1 MKFLLREF
9 QKAHVSGLLKK
20 LKQAKRDLLDDS
32 VPQAIT
38 LSAPTA
44 SGKTVMMTA
53 LIERVLFG
61 KGGLED
67 FDDPDFTTEPHAV
80 FLWLSDSPQLNQQ
93 SLEKMIFAG
102 SAELSGRLGPVEA
115 TFDAEHFQP
124 GHVYFLNS
132 QKLSVAGLLTKKGD
146 GRQFSIW
153 ETINNTI
160 ARQKGRFYVVID
172 EAHRGMRRTQAEQT
186 QAKSIVQK
194 FIFGNPGEVNA
205 APIIIGISATP
216 ERFNTLLAQSG
227 RTRRVIDIPPHEPRE
242 AGLIKDCILISH
254 TDDDQPTE
262 WTLLVGACGEF
273 DRISKEWASYCKSN
287 NEQDTVR
294 PVLVIQIQDADAGGA
309 DTESRTSL
317 AKLVEIVKA
326 NVPNLTSINF
336 AHCLESGKVIQVAGT
351 DIRYVEPHRIEHD
364 QSVRVVIFK
373 MALTTGWDC
382 PRAEVMMS
390 FRKAE
395 DATYIAQLVGRIVRT
410 PLARR
415 MEGNDLLNSVML
427 FLPHYDREQVQTVVE
442 RLQAEGE
449 SGGAE
454 AGDTHDF
461 QTLKVAKDKEHLL
474 DIYRTLPTYAAQEGR
489 KVAHIR
495 RALRMALEL
504 AKDGWEDDSLTM
516 RNRLRAKLAVIGDT
530 RRKDHAFVRQ
540 IEGLSIVSYRML
552 RVENGALKPDELGEQ
567 RSLPVTEQDVETVF
581 SRSFVTL
588 TEELAMSYVQH
599 RFDPKDENAVYWR
612 CKLEAFLLSQD
623 ASVVSPLEDEAQKLL
638 EAAYEKRKPEVLKLP
653 DERRAAYRRIM
664 QTSRDF
670 KATEP
675 SIPDPLRIKTDK
687 DAVALKDH
695 LFIPEKGDFRA
706 WLNTWETTVL
716 AAARK
721 GQGFAGWLRNYP
733 RKPWSIAYIYTNSEG
748 QITPGYPDLV
758 VFRREGKHVVVD
770 LLEPHHTGNADSL
783 AKVKGLC
790 RFAEQHGDKFGRIE
804 WIKIEGSQ
812 IKRLNV
818 NSTQVRA
825 NVQATN
831 VDSAIDSLFEAHG
844 TSEAAPPGTGQ
855 PWL

>member
-9 QKAHVSGLLKK
+9 QKAHVSALLKK
-20 LKQAKRDLLDDS
+20 LRQAKRDWLDDS

-44 SGKTVMMTA
+44 SGKTVMMTS

-67 FDDPDFTTEPHAV
+67 FDDPDFATEPDAV

-93 SLEKMIFAG
+93 SLAKMNLAG
-102 SAELSGRLGPVEA
+102 SAELSGRLEPVEA
-115 TFDAEHFQP
+115 AFDAEFFKP

-132 QKLSVAGLLTKKGD
+132 QKLSVSGLLTKKGD

-172 EAHRGMRRTQAEQT
+172 EAHRGMRRTQTEQT

-216 ERFNTLLAQSG
+216 ERFNTLLTQSG
-227 RTRRVIDIPPHEPRE
+227 RTRRVIDIPPNEPRE

-254 TDDDQPTE
+254 TDAQQPTE
-262 WTLLVGACGEF
+262 WTLLAGACKEF
-273 DRISKEWASYCKSN
+273 DHISKEWASYCRNN
-287 NEQDTVR
+287 NEQDIVR
-294 PVLVIQIQDADAGGA
+294 PVLVIQVQDAGAGGSE
-309 DTESRTSL
+309 TESRTSL
-317 AKLVEIVKA
+317 VKLVEVVKA
-326 NVPNLTSINF
+326 HVPGLSSINF
-336 AHCLESGKVIQVAGT
+336 AHCLESGKLIQVAGT

-364 QSVRVVIFK
+364 QSVRIVIFK

-427 FLPHYDREQVQTVVE
+427 FLPHYDRKQVQAVVE

-454 AGDTHDF
+454 TGDARDF
-461 QTLKVAKDKEHLL
+461 QTLKVAKDKEDLL
-474 DIYRTLPTYAAQEGR
+474 DVYRTLPTYAAQEGR

-504 AKDGWEDDSLTM
+504 ARDGWEDDSVAI
-516 RNRLRAKLAVIGDT
+516 RNGLREKLAAIGDA
-530 RRKDHAFVRQ
+530 RRKDDEFVRQ
-540 IEGLSIVSYRML
+540 VDGLSRVTYRML
-552 RVENGALKPDELGEQ
+552 RVENGVLKADDVGEQ
-567 RSLPVTEQDVETVF
+567 RSLTVTEQDVETVF
-581 SRSFVTL
+581 ARCFVTL

-623 ASVVSPLEDEAQKLL
+623 ASVVSPVEAEAQKLL
-638 EAAYEKRKPEVLKLP
+638 ESAYEKRKPEILNLP

-675 SIPDPLRIKTDK
+675 SIPDPMRIKTDR
-687 DAVALKDH
+687 DAVAQKDH
-695 LFIPEKGDFRA
+695 LFVSEKGDFKVG
-706 WLNTWETTVL
+706 LNDWENPVL
-716 AAARK
+716 ASARK
-721 GQGFAGWLRNYP
+721 GPGFSGWLRNYA
-733 RKPWSIAYIYTNSEG
+733 RKPWSIAYTYTNSEG
-748 QITPGYPDLV
+748 QTAPGYPDFV
-758 VFRREGKHVVVD
+758 VFRREGKHVLVD

-783 AKVKGLC
+783 SKVQGLC

-804 WIKIEGSQ
+804 WITIEGSQ
-812 IKRLNV
+812 IRRLNV
-818 NSTQVRA
+818 NSAKVRS
-825 NVQATN
+825 NVLATK
-831 VDSAIDSLFEAHG
+831 VDSAIPSLLEAHG
-844 TSEAAPPGTGQ
+844 TSEPAPAAA
-855 PWL
+855 

>member
-9 QKAHVSGLLKK
+9 QKAHVSSLLKRV
-20 LKQAKRDLLDDS
+20 KQAKRDLLEDG
-32 VPQAIT
+32 VLQAIT

-67 FDDPDFTTEPHAV
+67 FDDPDFSNESDAV

-93 SLEKMIFAG
+93 SLEKLNLAG
-102 SAELSGRLGPVEA
+102 SAELSGRLEPVEA
-115 TFDAEHFQP
+115 TFDSEYFRP

-153 ETINNTI
+153 ETVNNTI

-172 EAHRGMRRTQAEQT
+172 EAHRGMRRTQHEQT
-186 QAKSIVQK
+186 QARSIVQK
-194 FIFGNPGEVNA
+194 FIFGSQGEVNP

-227 RTRRVIDIPPHEPRE
+227 RTRRVVDIPPHEPRE
-242 AGLIKDCILISH
+242 AGLIKDSILISH
-254 TDDDQPTE
+254 PDDDQPKE
-262 WTLLVGACGEF
+262 WTLLAGACMEF
-273 DRISKEWASYCKSN
+273 VRMSNEWEAYCKAN
-287 NEQDTVR
+287 QEQNIVR
-294 PVLVIQIQDADAGGA
+294 PVLVIQIEDASNGGE
-309 DTESRTSL
+309 DSQSRTSL
-317 AKLVEIVKA
+317 TKLVQVVKE
-326 NVPNLTSINF
+326 NVPGLISLNF
-336 AHCLESGKVIQVAGT
+336 AHCLESGKLVQAGGT

-364 QSVRVVIFK
+364 EAVRVVIFK

-390 FRKAE
+390 FRRAE

-415 MEGNDLLNSVML
+415 MEGNDLLNSVVL
-427 FLPHYDREQVQTVVE
+427 FLPHYDRQQVQTVVE
-442 RLQAEGE
+442 RLQAEGD

-454 AGDTHDF
+454 TGDARDF
-461 QTLKVAKDKEHLL
+461 QTLKVAKGKEALL
-474 DIYRTLPTYAAQEGR
+474 HIYRALPTYAAQEGR

-504 AKDGWEDDSLTM
+504 AKDGWEDDSLAL
-516 RNRLRAKLAVIGDT
+516 RNGLRAKLAAIGDA
-530 RRKDHAFVRQ
+530 RRKDNTFVSQ
-540 IEGLSIVSYRML
+540 IEGLSKVTYRML
-552 RVENGALKPDELGEQ
+552 RVDNGVLKADELGEQ
-567 RSLPVTEQDVETVF
+567 RSLTVSERDVDTVF
-581 SRSFVTL
+581 ARCFITL

-623 ASVVSPLEDEAQKLL
+623 ASVVSTVETEAQKLL
-638 EAAYEKRKPEVLKLP
+638 EAAYEKRKPELSKLS

-675 SIPDPLRIKTDK
+675 SVPDPLRIKTDRG
-687 DAVALKDH
+687 AVVHKDH
-695 LFIPEKGDFRA
+695 LFVPEKGDFKA
-706 WLNTWETTVL
+706 ALNNWETKVL
-716 AAARK
+716 AAAHKRH
-721 GQGFAGWLRNYP
+721 GFAGWLRNYA
-733 RKPWSIAYIYTNSEG
+733 RKPWSIAYTYINSAG
-748 QITPGYPDLV
+748 QTAPGYPDFV
-758 VFRREGKHVVVD
+758 VFRREGKHIVVD
-770 LLEPHHTGNADSL
+770 LLEPHHTGSADSL

-790 RFAEQHGDKFGRIE
+790 RFAEQYGDKFGCIE
-804 WIKIEGSQ
+804 WIMIEGSQ

-818 NSTQVRA
+818 NSAQVRA
-825 NVQATN
+825 NILSTN

-844 TSEAAPPGTGQ
+844 TTEAAPATN
-855 PWL
+855 

>member
-9 QKAHVSGLLKK
+9 QRAHVSSLLKK
-20 LKQAKRDLLDDS
+20 LKQAKRDLVDDS

-67 FDDPDFTTEPHAV
+67 FDDPDFTTEPDAV

-93 SLEKMIFAG
+93 SLAKMSLAG
-102 SAELSGRLGPVEA
+102 SAELTGRLEPVEA
-115 TFDAEHFQP
+115 TFDAEFFKP

-146 GRQFSIW
+146 GRQHSIW
-153 ETINNTI
+153 ETVNNTI

-172 EAHRGMRRTQAEQT
+172 EAHRGMRRTQVEQT
-186 QAKSIVQK
+186 QASTIVQR
-194 FIFGNPGEVNA
+194 FIFGSPGEVNI
-205 APIIIGISATP
+205 APIVIGISATP
-216 ERFNTLLAQSG
+216 ERFNTLLSQSG
-227 RTRRVIDIPPHEPRE
+227 RTRRVVDIPSHEPRE

-254 TDDDQPTE
+254 TDDEQPTE
-262 WTLLVGACGEF
+262 WTLLAGACQEF
-273 DRISKEWASYCKSN
+273 DRISKEWASYCKNN
-287 NEQDTVR
+287 NEQDVVR
-294 PVLVIQIQDADAGGA
+294 PVLVIQVQDAGA
-309 DTESRTSL
+309 SGTQSESRTSL
-317 AKLVEIVKA
+317 SKLVEVVKA
-326 NVPNLTSINF
+326 NVPGLSSMSF
-336 AHCLESGKVIQVAGT
+336 AHCLESGKLIHVAGT

-364 QSVRVVIFK
+364 QSDRIVIFK

-427 FLPHYDREQVQTVVE
+427 FLPHYDRDQVQTVVE

-454 AGDTHDF
+454 TGDTRDF
-461 QTLKVAKDKEHLL
+461 QTLKIAKGKEDLL
-474 DIYRTLPTYAAQEGR
+474 DIYRTLPTYASQEGR

-504 AKDGWEDDSLTM
+504 AKDGWEDDSIA
-516 RNRLRAKLAVIGDT
+516 LRVGLRTKLAAIGDA
-530 RRKDHAFVRQ
+530 RRRDSVFVSQ
-540 IEGLSIVSYRML
+540 VEGLSTVTYRML
-552 RVENGALKPDELGEQ
+552 RVENGVLKADELGEQ

-581 SRSFVTL
+581 VRSFVTL
-588 TEELAMSYVQH
+588 TEDLVMSYVQH
-599 RFDPKDENAVYWR
+599 RFDPKDENSVYWR
-612 CKLEAFLLSQD
+612 CKLEAFLLSHD
-623 ASVVSPLEDEAQKLL
+623 VSVVSAVEAEAQKLL
-638 EAAYEKRKPEVLKLP
+638 EDIYEKCKPEILKLP
-653 DERRAAYRRIM
+653 DERRAAYRKIR

-670 KATEP
+670 RATEP
-675 SIPDPLRIKTDK
+675 SVPDPVRIKTDK
-687 DAVALKDH
+687 GAVAHKDH
-695 LFIPEKGDFRA
+695 LFVSEKGDFKA
-706 WLNTWETTVL
+706 TLNGWEAKVL

-721 GQGFAGWLRNYP
+721 GQGFAGWLRNYA
-733 RKPWSIAYIYTNSEG
+733 RKPWSIAYTYTNAEG
-748 QITPGYPDLV
+748 QTAPGYADFV

-770 LLEPHHTGNADSL
+770 LLEPHDTSNADSL

-790 RFAEQHGDKFGRIE
+790 RFAEEHGDKFGRIE

-812 IKRLNV
+812 IRRLNV
-818 NSTQVRA
+818 NSAKARA
-825 NVQATN
+825 KVLATN
-831 VDSAIDSLFEAHG
+831 VDSAIETLFEVYG
-844 TSEAAPPGTGQ
+844 TTEAAPATG
-855 PWL
+855 

>member
-9 QKAHVSGLLKK
+9 QKAHVSALLKR
-20 LKQAKRDLLDDS
+20 LKQAKRDLLDDN

-67 FDDPDFTTEPHAV
+67 FDDPDLTNEPDAV

-93 SLEKMIFAG
+93 SLAKINVAG
-102 SAELSGRLGPVEA
+102 SAELTGRLEPVEA
-115 TFDAEHFQP
+115 TFDAEFFSP
-124 GHVYFLNS
+124 GNVYFLNS
-132 QKLSVAGLLTKKGD
+132 QKLSVSGLLTKKGD

-153 ETINNTI
+153 ETVNNTI
-160 ARQKGRFYVVID
+160 VRQKGRFYVVID

-194 FIFGNPGEVNA
+194 FIFGNSGEVNA

-242 AGLIKDCILISH
+242 AGLIKDSILISH
-254 TDDDQPTE
+254 TDEDQPSE
-262 WTLLVGACGEF
+262 WTLLAGACKEF
-273 DRISKEWASYCKSN
+273 DRISKEWASYCKNN
-287 NEQDTVR
+287 NEQDVVR
-294 PVLVIQIQDADAGGA
+294 PVLVIQVLDAGAGGA
-309 DTESRTSL
+309 ETESRTSL
-317 AKLVEIVKA
+317 SKLVEVVKA
-326 NVPNLTSINF
+326 NVPGLTSVNF
-336 AHCLESGKVIQVAGT
+336 GHCLESGKLIQAAAT

-364 QSVRVVIFK
+364 HSIRVVIFK

-427 FLPHYDREQVQTVVE
+427 FLPHYDREQVGKIVE

-449 SGGAE
+449 FGGAE
-454 AGDTHDF
+454 TGDTRDF
-461 QTLKVAKDKEHLL
+461 QTLKIADGKDDLL
-474 DIYRTLPTYAAQEGR
+474 AVYRALPTYAAQEGR
-489 KVAHIR
+489 KVAHVR
-495 RALRMALEL
+495 RALRITLEL
-504 AKDGWEDDSLTM
+504 AKDGWEEDSLAL
-516 RNRLRAKLAVIGDT
+516 RNGLRAKLAAIGDE
-530 RRKDHAFVRQ
+530 RRKDPAFLKQ
-540 IEGLSIVSYRML
+540 IEGLSTINYRML
-552 RVENGALKPDELGEQ
+552 RVQDAALKADDMGEE

-581 SRSFVTL
+581 SRSFITL

-599 RFDPKDENAVYWR
+599 RFNPEDEYSVYWR

-623 ASVVSPLEDEAQKLL
+623 ASVVSSVEGEAQKLL
-638 EAAYEKRKPEVLKLP
+638 EGAYEKRKPDIFKLP

-664 QTSRDF
+664 QVSRDF

-675 SIPDPLRIKTDK
+675 SVPDPLRVKTDK
-687 DAVALKDH
+687 DAVPHKDH
-695 LFIPEKGDFRA
+695 LFVPEKGEFKA
-706 WLNTWETTVL
+706 KLNTWEAPVL

-721 GQGFAGWLRNYP
+721 GKGFAGWLRNYA
-733 RKPWSIAYIYTNSEG
+733 RKPWSIAYTYTNSEG
-748 QITPGYPDLV
+748 QISPGYPDFV
-758 VFRREGKHVVVD
+758 AFRREGKHIMVD

-790 RFAEQHGDKFGRIE
+790 RFAEQHGEKFGRID
-804 WIKIEGSQ
+804 WIAIEGSQ

-818 NSTQVRA
+818 NSAHVRA
-825 NVQATN
+825 KVLATN
-831 VDSAIDSLFEAHG
+831 VDSAIKSLFEAHG
-844 TSEAAPPGTGQ
+844 TSEAAPVAP
-855 PWL
+855 

>member
-9 QKAHVSGLLKK
+9 QKAHVSGLLTR
-20 LKQAKRDLLDDS
+20 LRQAKRDLLDDAGT
-32 VPQAIT
+32 QAIT

-67 FDDPDFTTEPHAV
+67 FDDPDFTAEPDAV

-93 SLEKMIFAG
+93 SLEKMNLAG
-102 SAELSGRLGPVEA
+102 SAELSGRLELVEA
-115 TFDAEHFQP
+115 TFDAEFFKP
-124 GHVYFLNS
+124 GHVHFLNS
-132 QKLSVAGLLTKKGD
+132 QKLSTAGLLTKKGD

-153 ETINNTI
+153 ETVNNTI
-160 ARQKGRFYVVID
+160 VRQKGRFYVVID
-172 EAHRGMRRTQAEQT
+172 EAHRGMRRTQIEQT

-254 TDDDQPTE
+254 TDADQPTE
-262 WTLLVGACGEF
+262 WTLLAGACKEF
-273 DRISKEWASYCKSN
+273 DRISKEWASYCNAN
-287 NEQDTVR
+287 NEHDTVR
-294 PVLVIQIQDADAGGA
+294 PVLVIQVQDAGAGG
-309 DTESRTSL
+309 TEMDSRTSL
-317 AKLVEIVKA
+317 AKLVEVVRA
-326 NVPNLTSINF
+326 NVPGLSSVNF
-336 AHCLESGKVIQVAGT
+336 AHCLESGKLLHVAGT

-364 QSVRVVIFK
+364 QFVRIVIFK

-442 RLQAEGE
+442 RLQAEAE
-449 SGGAE
+449 SGGAVT
-454 AGDTHDF
+454 GDARDF
-461 QTLKVAKDKEHLL
+461 QTLRIAKGKEEL
-474 DIYRTLPTYAAQEGR
+474 IAAYRTLPTYAAQEGR
-489 KVAHIR
+489 RVAHIR

-504 AKDGWEDDSLTM
+504 AKDGWEDDAVAL
-516 RNRLRAKLAVIGDT
+516 RNCLRAKLGAVGDE
-530 RRKDHAFVRQ
+530 RRKDAAFVSSV
-540 IEGLSIVSYRML
+540 EGLSTVMYRML
-552 RVENGALKPDELGEQ
+552 RVENGALKADEQGEQ
-567 RSLPVTEQDVETVF
+567 HSLPVTEQDVETVF

-623 ASVVSPLEDEAQKLL
+623 ASVVSPVEIEGQVLL
-638 EAAYEKRKPEVLKLP
+638 EAAYEKRKPEISKLS

-664 QTSRDF
+664 QTSREF
-670 KATEP
+670 RATEP

-687 DAVALKDH
+687 NAVAHNDH
-695 LFIPEKGDFRA
+695 LFVPDKGDFKA
-706 WLNTWETTVL
+706 ALNSWETSVL
-716 AAARK
+716 ATARK
-721 GQGFAGWLRNYP
+721 GVGFAGWLRNYA
-733 RKPWSIAYIYTNSEG
+733 RKPWSIAYTYTNSEG
-748 QITPGYPDLV
+748 QITPGYPDFV

-770 LLEPHHTGNADSL
+770 LLEPHHTNSADSL

-790 RFAEQHGDKFGRIE
+790 RFAENHGEKLARIE
-804 WIKIEGSQ
+804 WIRIEGSQ

-818 NSTQVRA
+818 NSPQVRA
-825 NVQATN
+825 NVLATN
-831 VDSAIDSLFEAHG
+831 VDSAIDSLFDAFGTAEAI
-844 TSEAAPPGTGQ
+844 
-855 PWL
+855 L